1 MAVLQLRGVD
11 TNTFNGHSTRQRLVQ
26 TLRKLGV
33 ELLKCLTGVYGQIHQ
48 LLRGFTTKKIIFV
61 FKRVMVYNQY

>member
-33 ELLKCLTGVYGQIHQ
+33 ELLKCLTGVYGQIH
-48 LLRGFTTKKIIFV
+48 
-61 FKRVMVYNQY
+61 